1 MTVVK
6 SETLKEVYGLVKRHE
21 ADLAQV
27 THTGHRVER
36 DIFGDLLADTRQ
48 MRHELAGALE
58 ARRMDLNEIDIPDG
72 PSVITPRTL
81 IDDRKAIKTAYGK
94 ALSEYTTQSDVR
106 ACLEAHHSQMS
117 GAGQEKLEILCAAI
131 LSDQ

>member
-1 MTVVK
+1 MTVVNN
-6 SETLKEVYGLVKRHE
+6 EALEQVYGLVKRHE

-27 THTGHRVER
+27 THSGHRVER

-48 MRHELAGALE
+48 MSHELEGALE
-58 ARRMDLNEIDIPDG
+58 ARRIDVSDISIPEA
-72 PSVITPRTL
+72 PSVITPRSL
-81 IDDRKAIKTAYGK
+81 IDDRQEIKKAYGK
-94 ALSEYTTQSDVR
+94 ALSDYTTQSEVR
-106 ACLEAHHSQMS
+106 DCLEAHHRRMN